1 MLLPCCCLAATQGL
15 DETNAGLI
23 YACEGLAAA
32 GTPNEIASGVDPNQV
47 DPNYLQAFNLASR
60 PASTKKIW

>member
-1 MLLPCCCLAATQGL
+1 MLFSRSQGI

-23 YACEGLAAA
+23 YSCEGLSATVAA
-32 GTPNEIASGVDPNQV
+32 GEIASGVDPNQI

-60 PASTKKIW
+60 PTSSKKIW